1 MTTVYFTVNLTQKDG
16 RSSEWTV
23 ASNVK
28 DPRKLGRA
36 IDAVQR
42 RIMRD
47 YPEWKR
53 IKVAPIGHQN
63 ANLLAA

>member
-1 MTTVYFTVNLTQKDG
+1 MTTTVYFTVSLTDKSG
-16 RSSEWTV
+16 RHSEWTV

-47 YPEWKR
+47 YPEWKY
-53 IKVAPIGHQN
+53 IQVEHLKN
-63 ANLLAA
+63 AA